1 MPSDADSPASRPP
14 LPAQIPSCPHD
25 DAEPL
30 IRARDLSVGYGENP
44 VCAPATFELRAGG
57 VLALV
62 GVNGAGKSTL
72 ARTCCG
78 LLRPLGGEIEVMGRR
93 PDLRSA
99 AFRAA
104 VARDLGEESFFP
116 TLSVAEHL
124 HLVCYG
130 HGVADPGAVVEALI
144 EEFDLDAVADSLPD
158 ELSSGQRR
166 RLALAA
172 VLARPRSLL
181 ILDEPEQ
188 RLDHVTR
195 LALADRLIDER
206 EAGGSILLVSHDAEL
221 VRAAA
226 TAVLMV
232 GRQTR
237 LAASVEEGVE
247 AIIEGA
253 L

>member
-1 MPSDADSPASRPP
+1 MIPFIARPRASARAPR
-14 LPAQIPSCPHD
+14 HD
-25 DAEPL
+25 GTEPL
-30 IRARDLSVGYGENP
+30 IRARGLTVGYGERP
-44 VCAPATFELRAGG
+44 VCAPATFDLAPGA

-78 LLRPLGGEIEVMGRR
+78 FLRPLDGEIEVMGRR
-93 PDLRSA
+93 PDPRRAS
-99 AFRAA
+99 FRAA

-116 TLSVAEHL
+116 TLSAAEHL

-144 EEFDLDAVADSLPD
+144 EELELDDVADALPD

-181 ILDEPEQ
+181 
-188 RLDHVTR
+188 
-195 LALADRLIDER
+195 
-206 EAGGSILLVSHDAEL
+206 EAGGAVLLVSHDAGL
-221 VRAAA
+221 VRACA

-232 GRQTR
+232 GRRTR
-237 LAASVEEGVE
+237 LAAGVEEGVE
-247 AIIEGA
+247 AIIEGV

>member
-1 MPSDADSPASRPP
+1 MIPFIARPRAS
-14 LPAQIPSCPHD
+14 AQAPRHD
-25 DAEPL
+25 GPEPL
-30 IRARDLSVGYGENP
+30 IRARGLTVGYGERP
-44 VCAPATFELRAGG
+44 VCAPATFDLAPGE

-78 LLRPLGGEIEVMGRR
+78 LLRPLDGEIEVMGRR
-93 PDLRSA
+93 PDPRRAS
-99 AFRAA
+99 FRAA
-104 VARDLGEESFFP
+104 VARDLGEKSFFP
-116 TLSVAEHL
+116 TLSAAEHL

-144 EEFDLDAVADSLPD
+144 EELELDDVADSLPD

-195 LALADRLIDER
+195 LRLADRLIEER
-206 EAGGSILLVSHDAEL
+206 EAGGAVLLVSHDAGL
-221 VRAAA
+221 VRACA

-232 GRQTR
+232 GRRTR
-237 LAASVEEGVE
+237 LAAGVEEGVE
-247 AIIEGA
+247 AIIEGV